1 MTDQW
6 SPQPGGV
13 PPAYPSDLEPAAPT
27 GAGPKKPRTWIWIVV
42 AVVVLAL
49 VAGLAYA
56 ASRQSGGKGLV
67 LALRGGVTVP
77 QVVGQTQQQAETAL
91 AEAGLKVGQV
101 SESPTLDVAPGVVT
115 AQSPEAGVE
124 VKAES
129 SVDMSVSVVPQVN
142 VPDVVGK
149 TQSDATAALAERN
162 LVVGTTSFV
171 YDTEVEAGYVKS
183 QEPAADTEVEAGTA
197 VALTLSKGTQTGE
210 VPNVV
215 GLAEK
220 DAVAT
225 LEGAGFKVA
234 TTKASNLGVPAGEV
248 MSQAPAPGTEV
259 PTGSNV
265 TITVSTGAPA
275 PSTPAT
281 PSTPASP
288 STPPPSTTPTTPN
301 PPAVEK
307 VAVPDV
313 VGMGLFEA
321 IRALWKADLE
331 FEIDFAES
339 GDGFLKIVAQDPD
352 AGTEVD
358 PGSTVTISIGL
369 PGLLFGDGGGLPSTP
384 ATETPSPTPTAT
396 PEPLPAEPPA
406 SAPSTTTT
414 P

>member
-1 MTDQW
+1 MTDDRTPE
-6 SPQPGGV
+6 SPDGLGIPPEGAPPGI
-13 PPAYPSDLEPAAPT
+13 PDAKRRP
-27 GAGPKKPRTWIWIVV
+27 WIWIGV
-42 AVVVLAL
+42 AIAVLVVLGAAFL
-49 VAGLAYA
+49 ATRPSENGAPLGLALLNNE
-56 ASRQSGGKGLV
+56 S
-67 LALRGGVTVP
+67 TVP
-77 QVVGQTQQQAETAL
+77 QLVGLTQQQAETAV
-91 AEAGLKVGQV
+91 AEAGLRLGVV
-101 SESPTLDVAPGVVT
+101 SEEATSAIAPGLVIE
-115 AQSPEAGVE
+115 QSPAAST
-124 VKAES
+124 K
-129 SVDMSVSVVPQVN
+129 VDADSAVDVSVSVVPVVV
-142 VPDVVGK
+142 VPDVVGT
-149 TQSDATAALAERN
+149 TQSDATAALAERG
-162 LVVGTTSFV
+162 LVVGTTTFV

-197 VALTLSKGTQTGE
+197 VALTLSKGKQTGE

-225 LEGAGFKVA
+225 LEGAGFKVV

-248 MSQAPAPGTEV
+248 MSQAPPPGTEV

-275 PSTPAT
+275 PSTPTT

-288 STPPPSTTPTTPN
+288 STPPPSTTPTTPE
-301 PPAVEK
+301 PPATEE

-321 IRALWKADLE
+321 IRTLWKADLK

-339 GDGFLKIVAQDPD
+339 GDGFLKIVAQNPD
-352 AGTEVD
+352 AGTKVD

-369 PGLLFGDGGGLPSTP
+369 PGLLFGDGSGLPSTP
-384 ATETPSPTPTAT
+384 ETSTPSPTPTAS
-396 PEPLPAEPPA
+396 PAPLPAEPPT